1 MSESISLILVKYVVE
16 TYDIEYNDGYGFEL
30 IYGCPSYEVNHHS
43 LRLTFYD
50 NFEHVVIDDMSSDDH
65 YLIIKYCDPHLLDKI
80 GQYIKI
86 IDEKY
91 AE

>member
-30 IYGCPSYEVNHHS
+30 IFNCPSYEVHHHN

-50 NFEHVVIDDMSSDDH
+50 KLEHVAIDDMSNDNH
-65 YLIIKYCDPHLLDKI
+65 YLIINYCDPYLFDKI
-80 GQYIKI
+80 DQSIKI
-86 IDEKY
+86 INKKY